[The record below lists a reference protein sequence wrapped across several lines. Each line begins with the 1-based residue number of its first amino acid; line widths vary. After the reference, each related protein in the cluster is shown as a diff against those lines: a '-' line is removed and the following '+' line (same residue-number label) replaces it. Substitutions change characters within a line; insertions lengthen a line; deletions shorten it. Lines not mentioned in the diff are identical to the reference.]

1 MPSDSSASTANTEA
15 RLLEIV
21 FPDHCNHLGTLF
33 GGQALAWM
41 DKAAFL
47 AASRYAGCAV
57 VTARSDRIDFSAP
70 VRLGEIVE
78 VVAKVRSVGRSSIT
92 VRVSLRREATP
103 GGEQVEATTG
113 EFVMV
118 AVDASGHPL
127 AVATARRTSENPE
140 AVVLEEPA

>member
-1 MPSDSSASTANTEA
+1 MPSDATREA
-15 RLLEIV
+15 RLVEIV

-47 AASRYAGCAV
+47 AASRFAGCTV
-57 VTARSDRIDFSAP
+57 VTARSDRIDFRTP

-78 VVAKVRSVGRSSIT
+78 IVASVHAVGRSSMT

-103 GGEQVEATTG
+103 GGEQLEACSG
-113 EFVMV
+113 EFVMI
-118 AVDASGHPL
+118 AVDPHGHP
-127 AVATARRTSENPE
+127 VQVRSRG
-140 AVVLEEPA
+140 

>member
-1 MPSDSSASTANTEA
+1 MPSDIGASVKSSEA

-47 AASRYAGCAV
+47 AASRYAGCTV
-57 VTARSDRIDFSAP
+57 VTARSDRIDFAAP

-78 VVAKVRSVGRSSIT
+78 VIARVHSVGRSSMT
-92 VRVSLRREATP
+92 VRVSLRRESIP
-103 GGEQVEATTG
+103 GGEQVEATSG
-113 EFVMV
+113 EFVMI
-118 AVDASGHPL
+118 AVDGNGRPI
-127 AVATARRTSENPE
+127 AVTE
-140 AVVLEEPA
+140 ADRGSV

>member
-1 MPSDSSASTANTEA
+1 MPSDPFHAGAQDEA

-47 AASRYAGCAV
+47 AASRYAGSAV
-57 VTARSDRIDFSAP
+57 VTARSDRIDFAAP

-78 VVAKVRSVGRSSIT
+78 VVAKVRSVGRSSMN
-92 VRVSLRREATP
+92 VRVSLRRETVP
-103 GGEQVEATTG
+103 GGEQVEATSG

-118 AVDASGHPL
+118 AVDSSGHPT
-127 AVATARRTSENPE
+127 AISARQFATI
-140 AVVLEEPA
+140 

>member
-1 MPSDSSASTANTEA
+1 MPSEVAAKNAHAEA

-47 AASRYAGCAV
+47 AASRYAGGAV
-57 VTARSDRIDFSAP
+57 VTARSDRIDFAAP

-78 VVAKVRSVGRSSIT
+78 VVAKVRSIGRSSIA
-92 VRVSLRREATP
+92 VHVSLRREATP
-103 GGEQVEATTG
+103 GGEQVEATSG

-118 AVDASGHPL
+118 AVDASGHP
-127 AVATARRTSENPE
+127 VAISTDRHG
-140 AVVLEEPA
+140 

>member
-1 MPSDSSASTANTEA
+1 MPSDPSAAIANA
-15 RLLEIV
+15 QVRLLEIV

-47 AASRYAGCAV
+47 AASRYAGGAV
-57 VTARSDRIDFSAP
+57 VTARSERIDFTAP
-70 VRLGEIVE
+70 VRLGDIVE
-78 VVAKVRSVGRSSIT
+78 VVAQVCAVGRRSIN
-92 VRVSLRREATP
+92 VRVSVRREATP

-127 AVATARRTSENPE
+127 AVAAARR
-140 AVVLEEPA
+140 A

>member
-1 MPSDSSASTANTEA
+1 MQQTSTEV
-15 RLLEIV
+15 RLVEIV

-47 AASRYAGCAV
+47 AASRHAGGTV
-57 VTARSDRIDFSAP
+57 VTARSDRIDFTAP

-78 VVAKVRSVGRSSIT
+78 VVARVHAVGRSSMT

-113 EFVMV
+113 EFVMI
-118 AVDASGHPL
+118 AVDAQGRP
-127 AVATARRTSENPE
+127 VP
-140 AVVLEEPA
+140 VVRAM